1 MKKVLF
7 TALAAILCAV
17 AVANETPRWLRQ
29 NSISPDGSK
38 VAFVYQGDIW
48 MVPAAGGEAV
58 QLTTN
63 PAHDTEPLWSPDGQ
77 YVIFAS
83 YREGS
88 KDIWAVSIKGGAP
101 KRLTDYGG
109 AQTPFAV
116 SADGKIFFGAF
127 YQMSAT

>member
-88 KDIWAVSIKGGAP
+88 KDIWAVSIKGGIP
-101 KRLTDYGG
+101 SGRSRRLW
-109 AQTPFAV
+109 
-116 SADGKIFFGAF
+116 
-127 YQMSAT
+127 